1 MLFYC
6 NKYLN
11 HFLLKSVLSFGFIF
25 AFAIN
30 ASAQTGNASI
40 VGSSSVINPL
50 LLSAFK
56 KPLKTNPLLA
66 ERIKPTKHELMYWP
80 NFPLNAAQV
89 EARNREWERENNRP
103 IGEKIASD
111 IIKNAVNTL
120 IYGKKTPVAV
130 TPKF

>member
-11 HFLLKSVLSFGFIF
+11 HFLLKSVLNIGFLF
-25 AFAIN
+25 AFAIA
-30 ASAQTGNASI
+30 ASAQTGNANI
-40 VGSSSVINPL
+40 VRSSVINPL

-66 ERIKPTKHELMYWP
+66 ELIKQAKHELMYWP
-80 NFPLNAAQV
+80 NFPLNSAQV
-89 EARNREWERENNRP
+89 EARYSYWNRKNKQS
-103 IGEKIASD
+103 IGQQIVGD
-111 IIKNAVNTL
+111 IIESAVNTL